1 MGLTASCCLN
11 REKYE
16 ERFVNVPRTEDH
28 QEKPVEVVP
37 QVQAAE
43 VEKQVK
49 QEPEVQD
56 IPATPVSKPGRLV
69 TISEEHEEAPTGGD
83 AEAVSADVAKPPP
96 ASVRQRLQSM
106 RASRLNVSEALRQ
119 AAEKR
124 TRGVAVLE
132 PLKQGA
138 PRAGVSSDAIV
149 AALEKCKGE
158 KQTVSDDP
166 GDVAVF
172 KTLSK

>member
-16 ERFVNVPRTEDH
+16 ERFVDVPRTDDH
-28 QEKPVEVVP
+28 QEKQVEVP

-43 VEKQVK
+43 VEKQVEK
-49 QEPEVQD
+49 VPEVQD
-56 IPATPVSKPGRLV
+56 IPATIVSKPRRLV
-69 TISEEHEEAPTGGD
+69 TISEEHEEAPTGG
-83 AEAVSADVAKPPP
+83 AEAVIAGVAKPSPT
-96 ASVRQRLQSM
+96 SVRQRLQSM